1 MTDAPQ
7 KAVVHASPVSTPASA
22 ADFTPKFDT
31 SKTSHSLKDATKTT
45 SDKTSG
51 ASACIVLKDPGICT
65 TAESSTFFNTMLPS
79 VVSGVLVVVGWYVV
93 NKAQANRERR
103 KQIREYVT
111 DLATD
116 LDDIETLAIDY
127 HTQERDVAKEHELI
141 SKLGRFEKAC
151 SILPRFL
158 DRQTFFKAVSPEKL
172 NIDGERL
179 QQLRKA
185 MTLRHFADEHTAA
198 IVANDDLIQELGLAA
213 GEMQEVLKSVLIE
226 ALD

>member
-1 MTDAPQ
+1 MIDASQ
-7 KAVVHASPVSTPASA
+7 KSVVQASPISTPASA
-22 ADFTPKFDT
+22 ANFISKDST
-31 SKTSHSLKDATKTT
+31 SKSSLSLERAATTT
-45 SDKTSG
+45 GDKTSS
-51 ASACIVLKDPGICT
+51 ATACIVLKDAGICPAAET
-65 TAESSTFFNTMLPS
+65 TNFFNTMLPS

-127 HTQERDVAKEHELI
+127 HTTERDVAKEHELI

-151 SILPRFL
+151 SILPKFI
-158 DRQTFFKAVSPEKL
+158 DRQTFFKAVPPEKL
-172 NIDGERL
+172 NVDGESL

-198 IVANDDLIQELGLAA
+198 IFANDGLIQELGLTA
-213 GEMQEVLKSVLIE
+213 GEMQEVLKKVLIE